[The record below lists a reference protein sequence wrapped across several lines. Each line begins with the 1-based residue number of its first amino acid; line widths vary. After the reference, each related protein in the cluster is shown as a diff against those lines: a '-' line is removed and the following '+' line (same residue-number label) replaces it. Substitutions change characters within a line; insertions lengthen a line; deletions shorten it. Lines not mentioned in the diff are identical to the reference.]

1 MGLYRGGGRSVIEGY
16 VHFEDGHAQEDIL
29 GPEVCAMSA
38 GLAERDEDL
47 PQFLREDRC
56 RRSYFQPQR
65 QVHPVPFEGTH
76 TASAAEHVKLPR
88 AMV

>member
-1 MGLYRGGGRSVIEGY
+1 M
-16 VHFEDGHAQEDIL
+16 HFEDGHAQEDIL

-56 RRSYFQPQR
+56 RPSYFQPQR
-65 QVHPVPFEGTH
+65 QVHLVPFIGTQ
-76 TASAAEHVKLPR
+76 TATAAEYVKLPR
-88 AMV
+88 AITLCRIYIPANGRHR